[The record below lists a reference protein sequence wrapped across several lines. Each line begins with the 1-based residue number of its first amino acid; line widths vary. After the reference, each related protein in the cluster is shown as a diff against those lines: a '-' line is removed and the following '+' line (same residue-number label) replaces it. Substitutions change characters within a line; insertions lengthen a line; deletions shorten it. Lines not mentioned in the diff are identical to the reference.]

1 MKSAVLLGLRTLAA
15 FSPNGRKFK
24 HGLLAL
30 IAAGFVSITSSAH
43 AISQLEFIQWMVQL
57 SGDNTMFSA
66 GSSAEDYMTWARAK
80 GMNPTGGW
88 SPSAALTPDQLAQAL
103 VQLYGLNPRK
113 FNGDY
118 FRILEREG
126 IYIDR
131 NTGEVS
137 RAALAS
143 LVDEF
148 GFQSRLFIASNSS
161 TSKGLG
167 WLVRQPGG
175 NPGLDGAPP
184 PGFQNPRNPHFG
196 NQNPRNGNVDGA
208 RNNGNGPR

>member
-1 MKSAVLLGLRTLAA
+1 MKFAVLLGLRGSAA
-15 FSPNGRKFK
+15 FFSKGRTLK
-24 HGLLAL
+24 HGILAL
-30 IAAGFVSITSSAH
+30 FAAGFLSFTTSAH

-57 SGDNTMFSA
+57 SGDNSMFSA
-66 GSSAEDYMTWARAK
+66 GSTADDYVTWARAK

-88 SPSAALTPDQLAQAL
+88 TPTSALTPDQLAQAL

-131 NTGEVS
+131 NAVEVS
-137 RAALAS
+137 RSALAS

-148 GFQSRLFIASNSS
+148 GFQSRLFLASNAS

-167 WLVRQPGG
+167 WLVQQPGN
-175 NPGLDGAPP
+175 NPGRDGAPP
-184 PGFQNPRNPHFG
+184 PGFQNPRNPNFG
-196 NQNPRNGNVDGA
+196 NQNPRNN
-208 RNNGNGPR
+208 R

>member
-1 MKSAVLLGLRTLAA
+1 MKFAVLLGLRGSAA
-15 FSPNGRKFK
+15 FSKKGRTLK
-24 HGLLAL
+24 HGLLAVM
-30 IAAGFVSITSSAH
+30 AAGFMAFTSSAH
-43 AISQLEFIQWMVQL
+43 AITQLEFIQWMVQL

-66 GSSAEDYMTWARAK
+66 GSKAEDYVTWARAK

-88 SPSAALTPDQLAQAL
+88 APAAALTPDQLAQAL

-126 IYIDR
+126 IYVDR
-131 NTGEVS
+131 NTAEVTRS
-137 RAALAS
+137 ALAS

-148 GFQSRLFIASNSS
+148 GFQSRLFVVSNHS
-161 TSKGLG
+161 TSRGLG

-175 NPGLDGAPP
+175 NPGRDGAPP
-184 PGFQNPRNPHFG
+184 PGFQNPRNPNFG
-196 NQNPRNGNVDGA
+196 GQNPRNGNVNGS
-208 RNNGNGPR
+208 RNN